1 MTRDKYSNGNS
12 SATTTT
18 TTAARNNTIKS
29 SQNSADS
36 NLNTLLEFKKTLVE
50 EQKTGEI
57 KIQDL
62 NNKIKV
68 PRSRLM
74 RKGYD

>member
-1 MTRDKYSNGNS
+1 MIRDKYSNGNS
-12 SATTTT
+12 SAATAT

-50 EQKTGEI
+50 EQKMGGI
-57 KIQDL
+57 KIQEL
-62 NNKIKV
+62 NDKIE
-68 PRSRLM
+68 
-74 RKGYD
+74 DT